1 MSTTSKWANQTLQTT
16 PLTRRVG
23 AETIGKKMDASELAQ
38 RYRTRLQQLED
49 EGAKRGF
56 EKSSSGVI
64 EHSDIFEVV
73 GYTARQREP
82 RGHYDGLALRI
93 MFQSFPQP
101 VVDFRLQWTSWMADP
116 ALTVRA
122 DYPPVVLK
130 KKSLGCER
138 DTDILKQAERFVALL
153 SREINRGQPG

>member
-1 MSTTSKWANQTLQTT
+1 
-16 PLTRRVG
+16 
-23 AETIGKKMDASELAQ
+23 MDASELAQ
-38 RYRTRLQQLED
+38 RYRVRLQQLES

-64 EHSDIFEVV
+64 DHSDIFEVV

-93 MFQSFPQP
+93 MFQSFPEP

-116 ALTVRA
+116 ALAVRA
-122 DYPPVVLK
+122 DYPPAILK
-130 KKSLGCER
+130 KKCLRGAS
-138 DTDILKQAERFVALL
+138 DADVLKQSERFLALL
-153 SREINRGQPG
+153 SREIARGQPPGFLELLSIMLLK